1 MAQSKASGGAR
12 PKDMRRTLRT
22 FVGYMGHARFH
33 MLAVALLVTVAGAG
47 NLAGT
52 YMIKPVVNRIAAG
65 DVAGFTADVVA
76 TATIYAVAVAAAGHG
91 ARGAAH
97 RVRHPP

>member
-12 PKDMRRTLRT
+12 PKDMRRTMRT
-22 FVGYMGHARFH
+22 FVGYMGHAKFH
-33 MLAVALLVTVAGAG
+33 MLAVAVLVTVAGAG

-65 DVAGFTADVVA
+65 DVAGFTEDVAA
-76 TATIYAVAVAAAGHG
+76 TAAM
-91 ARGAAH
+91 
-97 RVRHPP
+97 